1 MLNKFILQWL
11 LIPIILV
18 FNTTTFANKLVSYE
32 PISPAIS
39 IQFLAQNYKKTLN
52 IPVISSM
59 GIIFRDLNNL
69 WFLGLRSSFKEV
81 SMSDSDFMYIQ
92 DQNQRIEFNQL
103 SYNAIVGGFITPIF
117 DLNTSTSI
125 WLELEA
131 SLAVFENK
139 ETKSGFFGIG
149 IMPGIRLEKQLSYNW
164 YINNS
169 ILLNYI
175 HLTNAIYN
183 NERRTL
189 DTGINGFET
198 AVKFELGYGF

>member
-92 DQNQRIEFNQL
+92 DKNQRIEFNQL
-103 SYNAIVGGFITPIF
+103 SYNAIVGGFITPVF